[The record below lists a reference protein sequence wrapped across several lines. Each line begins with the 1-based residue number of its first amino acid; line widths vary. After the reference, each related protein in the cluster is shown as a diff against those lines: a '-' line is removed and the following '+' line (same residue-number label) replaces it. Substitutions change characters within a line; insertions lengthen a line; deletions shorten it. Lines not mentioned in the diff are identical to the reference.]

1 VVAVAATSAVPLV
14 EDGTAV
20 PLGYAGQVLR
30 DGERMLASYV
40 VSTPGLF
47 DVLDVP
53 LLAGRRFTAAE
64 AADPESRVAIVNQEL
79 AARVWGE
86 RDPVGDRIRLGYGA
100 DASWFTVVGVA
111 PKVYYEEPG
120 EETDQSRFQVHLP
133 YAVAPRREMAF
144 LVRTTQDAGAVQ
156 ADVRRTLA
164 QLDATLPVYALRT
177 MDVIRREVIWG
188 ERLQGELLGSFAVLA
203 LVLSALGIYGVMAF
217 VVAQRLPEIG
227 VRMAL
232 GADRRT
238 IGRLFL
244 RQGLALVAAG
254 VALGLL
260 GTAAVTRLLEGLLY
274 GVRPGDA
281 ATLAAAVLVLVGAAA
296 LGVFVPARRASRV
309 EPVVALR
316 HQ

>member
-1 VVAVAATSAVPLV
+1 
-14 EDGTAV
+14 
-20 PLGYAGQVLR
+20 
-30 DGERMLASYV
+30 
-40 VSTPGLF
+40 
-47 DVLDVP
+47 
-53 LLAGRRFTAAE
+53 
-64 AADPESRVAIVNQEL
+64 
-79 AARVWGE
+79 
-86 RDPVGDRIRLGYGA
+86 
-100 DASWFTVVGVA
+100 
-111 PKVYYEEPG
+111 
-120 EETDQSRFQVHLP
+120 
-133 YAVAPRREMAF
+133 
-144 LVRTTQDAGAVQ
+144 
-156 ADVRRTLA
+156 
-164 QLDATLPVYALRT
+164 